1 MNLLSAAAKVSSLT
15 MLSRITGLL
24 RETLIARSFG
34 ASEWTDAF
42 NVAFRLPNLLRR
54 LFAEGAFSQ
63 AFVPILGEVSSNG
76 DQKQAQILVNAVA
89 TLLFWA
95 LLLTVLLGVIG
106 APLLILVIAT
116 GFKGGPAYEASVVMT
131 RIMFPYIGLISMVS
145 LSAGILNTF
154 QRFAIPA
161 FTPVLLNV
169 APTVAPSLGGNASE
183 LCSGPCQP
191 YPEVPILPCSVSG
204 RVATC
209 GEVKVSAPAT
219 DLSDLA
225 RAYRS
230 ARCKEV

>member
-24 RETLIARSFG
+24 RETLIARNFG

-63 AFVPILGEVSSNG
+63 AFVPILGEISSNG

-106 APLLILVIAT
+106 APVLILVIAT
-116 GFKGGPAYEASVVMT
+116 GFSGSPAFEASVVMT
-131 RIMFPYIGLISMVS
+131 RIMFPYIGLIFTGIAFCRNSQYLWPFCDSS
-145 LSAGILNTF
+145 LHP
-154 QRFAIPA
+154 RFAQPRFNWERHLIG
-161 FTPVLLNV
+161 T
-169 APTVAPSLGGNASE
+169 AS
-183 LCSGPCQP
+183 
-191 YPEVPILPCSVSG
+191 
-204 RVATC
+204 R
-209 GEVKVSAPAT
+209 AT
-219 DLSDLA
+219 DLRSKHWRTFRWLLA
-225 RAYRS
+225 IGDSNSGTLAPRTFAANRFIT
-230 ARCKEV
+230 RRH